1 MSRTNALEARTAAL
15 SRTATPPAKPKT
27 APRARP
33 VSMTVDLAPELYRI
47 VKDFPA
53 QMGIPQATGKIRIP
67 SAELFRALV
76 QELADDEALRERVA
90 NRIADNLR

>member
-1 MSRTNALEARTAAL
+1 MTKATALEARMAAL
-15 SRTATPPAKPKT
+15 TGQNANRPAAP

-53 QMGIPQATGKIRIP
+53 EMGIPQATGKIRIP

-76 QELADDEALRERVA
+76 QELAEDEALRERIA
-90 NRIADNLR
+90 NRIAANLT